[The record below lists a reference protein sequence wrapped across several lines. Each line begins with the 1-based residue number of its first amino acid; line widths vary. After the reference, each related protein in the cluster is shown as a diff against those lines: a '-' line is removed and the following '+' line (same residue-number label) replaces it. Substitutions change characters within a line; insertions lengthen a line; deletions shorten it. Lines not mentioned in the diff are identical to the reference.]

1 MAEEKFD
8 GILLSIAQQ
17 CEGGVQ
23 EMLDLIFGFLARKTD
38 FYASGLED
46 GKAEKLLIETFR
58 RHSARAVKQAE
69 EKKRRFEEMDRK
81 KKERAEMER
90 KKDEEDLKKR

>member
-38 FYASGLED
+38 FYASGYYRDLICN
-46 GKAEKLLIETFR
+46 EKCR
-58 RHSARAVKQAE
+58 N
-69 EKKRRFEEMDRK
+69 
-81 KKERAEMER
+81 
-90 KKDEEDLKKR
+90 